1 MNGNLIPTTAG
12 RRGRPLDDWPGRLR
26 HLVRARLRRHARE
39 QAAARAAAE
48 TPAVEVP
55 ATETPAVEAPGRSP
69 AVRSLMLE
77 VLALSTAIAGTVVLL
92 LLTGVA
98 LALDFLGLTGDPL
111 GLAAMAGAAV
121 GLGFLVGAWYRR
133 LARRVEE
140 ASGAR

>member
-26 HLVRARLRRHARE
+26 HLVRARIRRHARE

-48 TPAVEVP
+48 APPAVETS
-55 ATETPAVEAPGRSP
+55 AGAGAPEPSP

-77 VLALSTAIAGTVVLL
+77 VLVLSTAIAGTVVLL

-98 LALDFLGLTGDPL
+98 LALDFLGVTRDPL
-111 GLAAMAGAAV
+111 GLAAMAAAAV